1 MSLQE
6 VINLVFNGIFCMIV
20 GICGYYLGKNEAYTF
35 MDDVFKELMG
45 VLISQKKQPERRQR
59 CMMCKR
65 PFISKEEAQNP
76 DLAHCNVCVRYEG
89 VSDICE
95 DCAVWCEQY
104 RSKTFMENLDRE
116 RRKK

>member
-6 VINLVFNGIFCMIV
+6 VINLVLNGFFCMIV

-35 MDDVFKELMG
+35 MDDVFEELVG
-45 VLISQKKQPERRQR
+45 VLISQKKQPERIQR
-59 CMMCKR
+59 CIMCER
-65 PFISKEEAQNP
+65 PFVSKEEARDP
-76 DLAHCNVCVRYEG
+76 RSNVCVRYEG

-104 RSKTFMENLDRE
+104 RSKTFMEKLDRE

>member
-1 MSLQE
+1 MILRE
-6 VINLVFNGIFCMIV
+6 VVNLVFVGVFIMIV

-45 VLISQKKQPERRQR
+45 FLISQKKQPERRQR
-59 CMMCKR
+59 CIMCER
-65 PFISKEEAQNP
+65 TFVSKEEARDP
-76 DLAHCNVCVRYEG
+76 RSNVCVRYEG

-95 DCAVWCEQY
+95 DCAVRCEQY
-104 RSKTFMENLDRE
+104 RSKNFMGNLDRE

>member
-1 MSLQE
+1 MTLQE
-6 VINLVFNGIFCMIV
+6 IGNLLLNGLFFTIV
-20 GICGYYLGKNEAYTF
+20 LICGYYFGKNEAYTF

-59 CMMCKR
+59 CMMCER
-65 PFISKEEAQNP
+65 PFISKEDAQNP

>member
-6 VINLVFNGIFCMIV
+6 VVNLVFNGFFCLIV

-35 MDDVFKELMG
+35 MDDIFKELMG

-59 CMMCKR
+59 CIICER
-65 PFISKEEAQNP
+65 PFVSKKEARDP
-76 DLAHCNVCVRYEG
+76 RSNVCCRYEG

-95 DCAVWCEQY
+95 DCVVWGEQY